1 MCCLRPDAQMPIWS
15 GPLQLAPK
23 QDSERWHLIILDLF
37 PPAATQ
43 INRRSTTDCPAVHR
57 TVQSQHQPKNSTIS
71 PSKKEV
77 GNPLLHTLVHK
88 KKDRVSSAGSRQ
100 SQRAGPTRACAAPAS
115 NPLGVSSKIV
125 ITMKRMQ
132 HFGRA
137 SSQPCDPAI
146 PVRSTNRLRSTI
158 NPDPARCL
166 SAMLVPIHHAWRLG
180 YCNSPCEGS
189 RSAPR
194 KEQTGEG
201 HGVYT
206 SAAYSVGLHKVNYRI

>member
-1 MCCLRPDAQMPIWS
+1 MPIWS
-15 GPLQLAPK
+15 GPLHLAPK
-23 QDSERWHLIILDLF
+23 QDPERWHLIILDLF

-57 TVQSQHQPKNSTIS
+57 TVQSQHPAQTAQKSVMERRKQS
-71 PSKKEV
+71 SV
-77 GNPLLHTLVHK
+77 HTLMHK

-146 PVRSTNRLRSTI
+146 LVRSIQPLALHQSSAVPLGHAS
-158 NPDPARCL
+158 PDP
-166 SAMLVPIHHAWRLG
+166 
-180 YCNSPCEGS
+180 
-189 RSAPR
+189 PR
-194 KEQTGEG
+194 MATRVLQ
-201 HGVYT
+201 
-206 SAAYSVGLHKVNYRI
+206 